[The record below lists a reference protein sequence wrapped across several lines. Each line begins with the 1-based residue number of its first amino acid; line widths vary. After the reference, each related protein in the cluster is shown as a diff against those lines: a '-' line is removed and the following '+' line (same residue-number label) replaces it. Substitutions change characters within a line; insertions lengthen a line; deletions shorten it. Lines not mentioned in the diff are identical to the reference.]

1 MRTLGRTAGTLRAAL
16 AAGMAL
22 LALSGASKLRARS
35 IPEPR
40 EDIVLSLRD
49 KVIRDISSAGL
60 TLSFRIAVANRAA
73 TDRALVRYRYRVVV
87 NQKEFLNMS
96 VGLDEPLA
104 VPAGQE
110 TLIALPVKITYAL
123 LVAAVGPVETS
134 GRCEVAG
141 EMVFAD
147 ERKREDKVGF
157 AFPGEFPVF
166 KDPEVEL
173 LPLKVNDLT
182 VGGADLV
189 FSVRFRNPNAYELV
203 VSRMSYRLLFGEK
216 VVQAGLVPGDKSLP
230 RTGEKVFDFPLVL
243 DFFETGTETRDL
255 LQKPP
260 VPSRFAGELEIT
272 SAWGTLV
279 VPFDKTLAVA
289 EER

>member
-1 MRTLGRTAGTLRAAL
+1 MRKLERTARTFRAAL

-22 LALSGASKLRARS
+22 LALSGARTVRAGLFPAS
-35 IPEPR
+35 R
-40 EDIVLSLRD
+40 EDIVLLLRE

-60 TLSFRIAVANRAA
+60 TLSFRIAVVNRAA
-73 TDRALVRYRYRVVV
+73 TDRALVRYRYRVLV

-96 VGLDEPLA
+96 VGLDEPLT
-104 VPAGQE
+104 VPAGHE

-123 LVAAVGPVETS
+123 LTAAVGPIETS
-134 GRCEVAG
+134 GQCEVTG

-182 VGGADLV
+182 VGGGDLV
-189 FSVRFRNPNAYELV
+189 FRVRFRNPNGYELV

-216 VVQAGLVPGDKSLP
+216 EVLAGLVPGDKSLP
-230 RTGEKVFDFPLVL
+230 RAGERVFDFPLIL
-243 DFFETGTETRDL
+243 DFFESGTATRDL

-279 VPFDKTLAVA
+279 VPFDKTQALA